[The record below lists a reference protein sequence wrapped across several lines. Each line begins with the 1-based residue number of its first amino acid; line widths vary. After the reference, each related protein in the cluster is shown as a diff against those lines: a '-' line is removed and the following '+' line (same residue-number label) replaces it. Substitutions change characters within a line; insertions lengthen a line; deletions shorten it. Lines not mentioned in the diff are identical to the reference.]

1 MKNYSIVVRE
11 QSSTRARIKC
21 TTHLKSEASKFNHA
35 FFLAV
40 IIIKIAFEFGVS
52 LKLLTEHTKESRFWL
67 CIPSLAHQ
75 KPASNNL
82 QHSPHLACKNVYVVP
97 ELQPSNTQPLHTMA
111 TSVHF
116 SHKMFSHCPCL
127 KGGFS
132 TQSHWPAWEADCIA
146 AGSALGTRPPGGKM
160 PLRFIPAGAM
170 APVLHPNIGFEPLI
184 SDCAPL

>member
-1 MKNYSIVVRE
+1 MRP
-11 QSSTRARIKC
+11 
-21 TTHLKSEASKFNHA
+21 LSKFNYA
-35 FFLAV
+35 FFSGSHHYQNCIWIWSFSQTFYWVHQTIQVLTV
-40 IIIKIAFEFGVS
+40 YPQPSSPKTS
-52 LKLLTEHTKESRFWL
+52 LKQSPTQPTPWM
-67 CIPSLAHQ
+67 Q
-75 KPASNNL
+75 KHICCS
-82 QHSPHLACKNVYVVP
+82 

-111 TSVHF
+111 TSIHF

-170 APVLHPNIGFEPLI
+170 APVLHPNMGFEPLI